1 MNCPLGK
8 AVPKLRLRPTIA
20 ISPMRTKKEL
30 ARENKPCTYYLYR
43 GARKT
48 AIADRTLPVREGRL
62 L

>member
-1 MNCPLGK
+1 M
-8 AVPKLRLRPTIA
+8 IA
-20 ISPMRTKKEL
+20 KKKEL
-30 ARENKPCTYYLYR
+30 APENKPCTYHLYR